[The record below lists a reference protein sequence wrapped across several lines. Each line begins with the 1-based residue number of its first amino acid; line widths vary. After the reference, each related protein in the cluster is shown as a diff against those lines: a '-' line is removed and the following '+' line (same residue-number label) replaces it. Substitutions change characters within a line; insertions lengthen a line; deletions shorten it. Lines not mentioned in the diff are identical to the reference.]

1 MIHILK
7 FVCETLLICFACVEL
22 SGPDHSPF
30 VGACPK
36 PMTVDTPVRFIHF
49 LGVDRDWR
57 ECKDRQ
63 LWVEIGFEDL

>member
-30 VGACPK
+30 RNSLTDLQNQSLPRIVGPCTLSNLCQRLKSSLPL
-36 PMTVDTPVRFIHF
+36 F
-49 LGVDRDWR
+49 
-57 ECKDRQ
+57 
-63 LWVEIGFEDL
+63 